1 MREMHLEALN
11 ILLRLRSWYPWR
23 RHRVRSRVHHK
34 ATGIAGMMP
43 ISIGST
49 TYMLLGRHLAEID
62 PAPVPH
68 TAGVS
73 FRDRFPGRRR
83 DLQERV

>member
-1 MREMHLEALN
+1 MREMQLEALN
-11 ILLRLRSWYPWR
+11 ILLRLRSWYPRR

-62 PAPVPH
+62 PAS
-68 TAGVS
+68 VS
-73 FRDRFPGRRR
+73 RT
-83 DLQERV
+83 LQGFLSGIAFSEAR

>member
-1 MREMHLEALN
+1 MREMHLEAPN

-34 ATGIAGMMP
+34 GTGIAGMMP

-49 TYMLLGRHLAEID
+49 TYMLLGQ
-62 PAPVPH
+62 PH
-68 TAGVS
+68 TAAVPAS
-73 FRDRFPGRRR
+73 AFSEAR
-83 DLQERV
+83 